1 MTDEDL
7 YFEIPGDET
16 PAPAAEPARPA
27 PAASPDAPAPPD
39 SGAPPSEPA
48 ALPPPSS
55 APPAPSEAAGRNRRL
70 TLVLAAIGV
79 VLVVAIVAVLSF
91 SVSIGSSAGNATYPY
106 TVTYDV
112 ILPGAE
118 PVQIGNITLVAIPYP
133 DRVSLSVD
141 KIPYDIP
148 LNQTREVSA
157 KHATVTLL
165 GVGLLSFDFALEA
178 EYLGMVGQ
186 DAHFELGVRTSEQI
200 PKFLIDRL
208 LPPSVR
214 ARPV

>member
-1 MTDEDL
+1 MLIARHSEISRMTDEDL
-7 YFEIPGDET
+7 YFEIPGDEAPPAAAPPPPAASA
-16 PAPAAEPARPA
+16 PAPAPASR
-27 PAASPDAPAPPD
+27 
-39 SGAPPSEPA
+39 
-48 ALPPPSS
+48 PPPPS
-55 APPAPSEAAGRNRRL
+55 APPATPVHRRRNWRL

-79 VLVVAIVAVLSF
+79 LLLVGIAAVLSF
-91 SVSIGSSAGNATYPY
+91 SVAISPSTGNATYPY

-112 ILPGAE
+112 IFPAAE
-118 PVQIGNITLVAIPYP
+118 PVPIGNITLVAIPYP

-141 KIPYDIP
+141 KVPYDIP
-148 LNQTREVSA
+148 INQTRQVSA

-165 GVGLLSFDFALEA
+165 GVGLLSFDFVLEA

-186 DAHFELGVRTSEQI
+186 DAHFELGIRTSEQV

-214 ARPV
+214 ARPA